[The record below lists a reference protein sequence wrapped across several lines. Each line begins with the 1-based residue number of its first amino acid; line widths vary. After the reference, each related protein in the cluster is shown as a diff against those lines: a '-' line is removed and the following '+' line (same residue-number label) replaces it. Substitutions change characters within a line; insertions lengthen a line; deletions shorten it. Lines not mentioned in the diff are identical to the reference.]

1 MNHILKVS
9 LIASLS
15 AGLIACGSDDS
26 PSLNTAKVS
35 FSIADAP
42 VDSAQEVNVSYSSIT
57 LQRPDEADIELLIED
72 ENGDPISINLLD
84 YQDGDSLLVLS
95 DAELPIGEYSEL
107 IINTYQC
114 PQNQNGSTEF
124 CNVVDESSATLPLK
138 TPSNKLRLGSFTV
151 TSEGTQAYTIDF
163 NLRKSLVSTANG
175 TSFNLKPHGVTIIDN
190 TAVGS
195 LSGTVDPNLLAA
207 GECAADT
214 GNVVYLYNAPIGET
228 EVLGDEFDPEID
240 TDVPAEVV
248 APYASKMVQQD
259 SETNDYVYSF
269 SYLPAG
275 DYLVAFSCSAVDDD
289 PEIYNEISIADPQAQ
304 QATVSLEA
312 GVNAEYNFVE
322 AVEEAEAI

>member
-1 MNHILKVS
+1 MNHILKLTLV
-9 LIASLS
+9 ASLS
-15 AGLIACGSDDS
+15 AGLFACGSDDS
-26 PSLNTAKVS
+26 ASLNTAKVS

-42 VDSAQEVNVSYSSIT
+42 VDSAQQVNVSYSSIT
-57 LQRPDEADIELLIED
+57 LQRPGEADIELLIED

-84 YQDGDSLLVLS
+84 YQDGDSLLILS

-114 PQNQNGSTEF
+114 PQNQNGSTAF
-124 CNVVDESSATLPLK
+124 CNVVDQTSATLPLK

-151 TSEGTQAYTIDF
+151 TSEGTQTYTIDF
-163 NLRKSLVSTANG
+163 NLRKSLISTANG
-175 TSFNLKPHGVTIIDN
+175 SSFNLKPHGVTIIDN

-195 LSGTVDPNLLAA
+195 LSGTVDPNLFSA

-228 EVLGDEFDPEID
+228 EILGDEFDPEIVE
-240 TDVPAEVV
+240 VPAEVV

-259 SETNDYVYSF
+259 SETNEYVYSF

-275 DYLVAFSCSAVDDD
+275 NYLVAFSCSAVDDD
-289 PEIYNEISIADPQAQ
+289 PEIHEAINIADPQAQ
-304 QATVSLEA
+304 QATVNLEA
-312 GVNAEYNFVE
+312 GVNAQYNFVE
-322 AVEEAEAI
+322 VVEEAEAI